1 MPELVSFDYAI
12 VRVVPRVDREEFINV
27 GIILFCRAQRLL
39 DAQVELDPARLA
51 VLAPHLDPALVQ
63 AQIDLLPRICAGGA
77 TAGALGK
84 LTQTERFLWLISPR
98 STTIQV
104 SPAHSGLCQDPK
116 AELDRLFKEMVEV

>member
-39 DAQVELDPARLA
+39 VARAKLDPARLA
-51 VLAPHLDPALVQ
+51 ALAPHLDAALVQ
-63 AQIDLLPRICAGGA
+63 KQIDLLPRICAGGA
-77 TAGALGK
+77 EAGALGK
-84 LTQTERFLWLISPR
+84 LSQTERFLWLISPR

-104 SPAHSGLCQDPK
+104 SPAHAGLCEDPN
-116 AELDRLFKEMVEV
+116 AELHRLFKEMVES